1 MNKGKITKSMQKLVR
16 FRKAAYLPAT
26 ETYSVLMNMRTDPE
40 LPSYPPLWFVRISQ
54 KIRLFFLRMN
64 RRFTHPNFVMWE
76 LAQNMW
82 LAAGISVVA
91 ELGIADLVKEG
102 PVSIKDLADQTGT
115 HEESL
120 YRVMRMLASQ
130 GIFRELREQ
139 RFESNF
145 LAVPLQEDQIRYL
158 MLLHLNRNQF
168 QIFGN
173 LMKSVRTGKPVSEDL
188 SAEALFDR
196 RENNELK
203 KEWFNRAM
211 TNASKM
217 QVPALLSAF
226 PFRKYEKIIDI
237 GGGEGF
243 FLANI
248 LRRRVK
254 SRGVLFDLPGALSG
268 AEDIID
274 RFSLKGRMELV
285 GGDFFEN
292 VPASGNLYI
301 LKSILHDWDDESSMK
316 ILGKLHEVM
325 GPKSRLLVIESVLD
339 ERNHPSFGKMADIL
353 MMAAA
358 GGKER
363 TLKQWENLLSAS
375 GFSIRKIHPT
385 ITPHSIIEVLKI

>member
-1 MNKGKITKSMQKLVR
+1 MQKLAR
-16 FRKAAYLPAT
+16 FRKAAYLPVT
-26 ETYSVLMNMRTDPE
+26 ETYSVLMEMRTDPE

-54 KIRLFFLRMN
+54 KIRHFFLKMN
-64 RRFTHPNFVMWE
+64 RRFTHPNVVMWE

-82 LAAGISVVA
+82 LAAGISVAA

-102 PVSIKDLADQTGT
+102 PLSIEDLADQTGT

-130 GIFRELREQ
+130 GIFRELRGQ
-139 RFESNF
+139 RFESNS
-145 LAVPLQEDQIRYL
+145 LAMPLQEDQIRYL
-158 MLLHLNRNQF
+158 MLVHLNCNQF

-188 SAEALFDR
+188 SAKALFDQI
-196 RENNELK
+196 ENNELK
-203 KEWFNRAM
+203 KEWFNKAM
-211 TNASKM
+211 TSASKM

-226 PFRKYEKIIDI
+226 PFRKYGKIIDI

-248 LRRRVK
+248 LHRQVK

-268 AEDIID
+268 VKANIEIY
-274 RFSLKGRMELV
+274 SLEGRMELV

-292 VPASGNLYI
+292 VPAGGDLYI

-316 ILGKLHEVM
+316 ILGQLHKVM

-339 ERNHPSFGKMADIL
+339 EGNHPSFGKMTDIL
-353 MMAAA
+353 MLAAA

-363 TLKQWENLLSAS
+363 TLKQWESLLSAS
-375 GFSIRKIHPT
+375 GFRIRKIRST
-385 ITPHSIIEVLKI
+385 ISPHSIIEVVKI

>member
-1 MNKGKITKSMQKLVR
+1 
-16 FRKAAYLPAT
+16 
-26 ETYSVLMNMRTDPE
+26 MNMRADPE

-54 KIRLFFLRMN
+54 KIRHFFLKMN
-64 RRFTHPNFVMWE
+64 RRFTHPNVVMWE

-102 PVSIKDLADQTGT
+102 PVSIEDLADQTAT

-130 GIFRELREQ
+130 GIFRELRGNC
-139 RFESNF
+139 FESNS

-158 MLLHLNRNQF
+158 LLLHLNRNQF

-188 SAEALFDR
+188 STEALFDL
-196 RENNELK
+196 RENDELK

-211 TNASKM
+211 TSASKM

-248 LRRRVK
+248 LRRQVK
-254 SRGVLFDLPGALSG
+254 SRGVLFDLPIALSG
-268 AEDIID
+268 ADDIID

-292 VPASGNLYI
+292 VPAGGDLYI

-316 ILGKLHEVM
+316 ILGKLREVM

-339 ERNHPSFGKMADIL
+339 EGNHPSFGKMTDIL
-353 MMAAA
+353 MLAGA

-363 TLKQWENLLSAS
+363 TLKQWESLLSAS
-375 GFSIRKIHPT
+375 GFSIRKIRPT

>member
-1 MNKGKITKSMQKLVR
+1 MQKLVR
-16 FRKAAYLPAT
+16 FRKAAYLPVT
-26 ETYSVLMNMRTDPE
+26 ETYSVLMEMRTDPE

-54 KIRLFFLRMN
+54 KIRHFFLKMN
-64 RRFTHPNFVMWE
+64 RRFTHPNVVMWE

-82 LAAGISVVA
+82 LAAGISVAA

-102 PVSIKDLADQTGT
+102 PVSIEDLADQTGT

-120 YRVMRMLASQ
+120 HRLMRMLASQ
-130 GIFRELREQ
+130 GIFRELRGQ
-139 RFESNF
+139 RFESNS

-158 MLLHLNRNQF
+158 MLVHLNRNQF

-188 SAEALFDR
+188 SAKVLFDQI
-196 RENNELK
+196 ENNELK
-203 KEWFNRAM
+203 KEWFNKAM
-211 TNASKM
+211 TSASKM

-226 PFRKYEKIIDI
+226 SFRKYGKIIDI

-248 LRRRVK
+248 LHGQVK

-268 AEDIID
+268 AKANIEIY
-274 RFSLKGRMELV
+274 SLEGRMELV

-292 VPASGNLYI
+292 VPAGGDLYI
-301 LKSILHDWDDESSMK
+301 LKSILHDWDDEFSMK

-339 ERNHPSFGKMADIL
+339 EGNHPSFGKMTDIL
-353 MMAAA
+353 MLAAA

-363 TLKQWENLLSAS
+363 TLKQWESLLSAS
-375 GFSIRKIHPT
+375 GFSIRKSRPT
-385 ITPHSIIEVLKI
+385 ISPHSIIEVVKI

>member
-1 MNKGKITKSMQKLVR
+1 MQKVVR
-16 FRKAAYLPAT
+16 FRKAAYLPVT
-26 ETYSVLMNMRTDPE
+26 ETYSVLMEMRTDPE

-54 KIRLFFLRMN
+54 KIRHFFLKMN
-64 RRFTHPNFVMWE
+64 RRFTHPNVVMWE

-82 LAAGISVVA
+82 LAAGISVAA

-102 PVSIKDLADQTGT
+102 PVSIEDLADQTGT

-120 YRVMRMLASQ
+120 HRLMRMLASQ
-130 GIFRELREQ
+130 GIFRELRGQ
-139 RFESNF
+139 RFESNS

-158 MLLHLNRNQF
+158 MLVHLNRNQF

-188 SAEALFDR
+188 SAKVLFDQI
-196 RENNELK
+196 ENNELK
-203 KEWFNRAM
+203 KEWFNKAM
-211 TNASKM
+211 TSASKM

-226 PFRKYEKIIDI
+226 SFRKYGKIIDI

-248 LRRRVK
+248 LHGQVK

-268 AEDIID
+268 AKANIEIY
-274 RFSLKGRMELV
+274 SLEGRMELV

-292 VPASGNLYI
+292 VPAGGDLYI

-325 GPKSRLLVIESVLD
+325 GPQSRLLVIESVLD
-339 ERNHPSFGKMADIL
+339 EGNHPSFGKMTDIL
-353 MMAAA
+353 MLAAA

-363 TLKQWENLLSAS
+363 TLKQWESLLSAS
-375 GFSIRKIHPT
+375 GFSIRKSRPT
-385 ITPHSIIEVLKI
+385 ISPHSIIEVVKI